1 MIDYLFKFLANKGEL
16 NYVLAGYFTKV
27 FIHLSN
33 QRNSSVK
40 ENFNF

>member
-1 MIDYLFKFLANKGEL
+1 MIDYLFRFLANKGDL

-40 ENFNF
+40 FYFIF